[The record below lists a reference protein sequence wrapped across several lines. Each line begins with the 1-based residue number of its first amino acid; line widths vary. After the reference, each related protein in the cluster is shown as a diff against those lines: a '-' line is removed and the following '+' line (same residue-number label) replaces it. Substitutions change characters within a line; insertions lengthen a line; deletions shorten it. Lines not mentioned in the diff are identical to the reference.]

1 MRHRGDL
8 MEKNMG
14 VSKKEE
20 FYEQNPYQGGIIN
33 LRHSKISKELK
44 KLNRNFNRVLDVGC
58 GQGRCLSIIK
68 EQLGIKEAFGLDIR
82 KNTLKDIERLGIKG
96 YCLDLDNEKFPF
108 GDKYFDLIIS
118 VEVIEHLYN
127 PDLYLSEIFR
137 VLKRGGGVYN
147 YNA

>member
-1 MRHRGDL
+1 

-20 FYEQNPYQGGIIN
+20 FYEQNLYQGGNIN
-33 LRHSKISKELK
+33 IRSIKILKELK
-44 KLNRNFNRVLDVGC
+44 KLNRNFNRILDVGC
-58 GQGRCLSIIK
+58 GQGRGLSFIK

-82 KNTLKDIERLGIKG
+82 NNALKDIEKFGVKG
-96 YCLDLDNEKFPF
+96 YCLDLDSEKFPF
-108 GDKYFDLIIS
+108 EDEYFDIIIS

-137 VLKRGGGVYN
+137 VLKRGGVYN
-147 YNA
+147 YNT